1 MHLRCRPVD
10 VVPLLTTSVMAFPQ
24 IGPLAASLAVGY
36 LIGSIPVASLLTR
49 VQGADILN
57 VGTRNPGAA
66 NVFREISRPFGAM
79 VLALD
84 ALKGFVAV
92 TMSSILGVEAEMVAA
107 AGAAAIAGHWYPLFL
122 RFKGGAGL
130 ATAIG
135 GGIALAPAAGL
146 VALGLGLA
154 TVGVIHNS
162 GRAALVGYIGFI
174 GLSVVLD
181 ATWQD
186 TTAASLLVVM
196 VFARTIV
203 LRAW

>member
-1 MHLRCRPVD
+1 
-10 VVPLLTTSVMAFPQ
+10 MAFPQ
-24 IGPLAASLAVGY
+24 IGLLAASLAVGY

-49 VQGADILN
+49 VRGVDILN
-57 VGTRNPGAA
+57 VGTKNPGAA
-66 NVFREISRPFGAM
+66 NVFREISRPLGAV

-84 ALKGFVAV
+84 ALKGVVGV
-92 TMSSILGVEAEMVAA
+92 TISSALGVEPEIVAA
-107 AGAAAIAGHWYPLFL
+107 AGAAAIAGHWFPLFF

-130 ATAIG
+130 ATAVG
-135 GGIALAPAAGL
+135 GGIALAPVAGL
-146 VALGLGLA
+146 VALSLGLA

-174 GLSVVLD
+174 GLSVALG

-203 LRAW
+203 LRVW

>member
-1 MHLRCRPVD
+1 MTD

-24 IGPLAASLAVGY
+24 MGPLAASLAVGY
-36 LIGSIPVASLLTR
+36 LVGSIPVASLLTR
-49 VQGADILN
+49 LRGVEILN

-66 NVFREISRPFGAM
+66 NVFREISRPLGAM

-84 ALKGFVAV
+84 ALKGFAAV
-92 TMSSILGVEAEMVAA
+92 TMSSILGVEPEMVAA

-135 GGIALAPAAGL
+135 GGIALAPLAGL

-154 TVGVIHNS
+154 TVRVIHNAVERRWLATS
-162 GRAALVGYIGFI
+162 DSLV
-174 GLSVVLD
+174 
-181 ATWQD
+181 
-186 TTAASLLVVM
+186 
-196 VFARTIV
+196 
-203 LRAW
+203 

>member
-1 MHLRCRPVD
+1 MHLRCGPDD
-10 VVPLLTTSVMAFPQ
+10 VVPLLTTGVMAFPQ
-24 IGPLAASLAVGY
+24 IGLLAASLAVGY

-49 VQGADILN
+49 VRGVDILN
-57 VGTRNPGAA
+57 VGTGNPGTA
-66 NVFREISRPFGAM
+66 NVFREISRLLGAT

-84 ALKGFVAV
+84 ALKGFAAV
-92 TMSSILGVEAEMVAA
+92 TVSSALDVEPEMVAA
-107 AGAAAIAGHWYPLFL
+107 AGGAAIAGHWYPLFL

-130 ATAIG
+130 ATAVG
-135 GGIALAPAAGL
+135 GGIALAPVAGL
-146 VALGLGLA
+146 AALGLGLA

-174 GLSVVLD
+174 ALSVFLD
-181 ATWQD
+181 ATWQV

-196 VFARTIV
+196 VFARIVV

>member
-1 MHLRCRPVD
+1 
-10 VVPLLTTSVMAFPQ
+10 MAFPQ
-24 IGPLAASLAVGY
+24 MGPLAASLAVGY
-36 LIGSIPVASLLTR
+36 LVGSIPVASLLTR
-49 VQGADILN
+49 LRGVEILN

-66 NVFREISRPFGAM
+66 NVFREISRPLGAM

-84 ALKGFVAV
+84 ALKGFAAV
-92 TMSSILGVEAEMVAA
+92 TMSSILGVEPEMVAA

-135 GGIALAPAAGL
+135 GGIALAPLVGL

-154 TVGVIHNS
+154 TVRVIHNS
-162 GRAALVGYIGFI
+162 GRAALVGYIRDSAALV
-174 GLSVVLD
+174 GLSVVLE